1 VGGTGLAERRSVRRH
16 LWLLPALVGAC
27 VAESGIELETT
38 GGTMP
43 ALAAAPR
50 VLWIGAHPDD
60 EGYVGP
66 LLEDL
71 CVDRGAACGFVVITD
86 GGKGNCRLDA
96 ATCGVNDAGGA
107 PPGSLGALRLIEMQR
122 SAAHFFGGTA
132 LLALEDTPSATVVGA
147 AQNWNQ
153 RLTGVPN
160 DTSIDRIT
168 EVLASVIRTA
178 QPDLILTFDPRH
190 GVYCHPDHRAAGAL
204 AVRAAIAA
212 GVDLRRVLMVETTE
226 PYLDTTGQ
234 PTARPW
240 VPADPAVVVY
250 DSAAAGTWD
259 GRVAVAAAHASQ
271 YAPSVVAA
279 LAAFP
284 APAQRV
290 ALLAAADVAAGA
302 AVAPAYAAICASE
315 DAHWSGRGV
324 CARADG
330 STGPCW

>member
-1 VGGTGLAERRSVRRH
+1 
-16 LWLLPALVGAC
+16 
-27 VAESGIELETT
+27 
-38 GGTMP
+38 MP

-204 AVRAAIAA
+204 ALRAAVAA

>member
-1 VGGTGLAERRSVRRH
+1 
-16 LWLLPALVGAC
+16 
-27 VAESGIELETT
+27 
-38 GGTMP
+38 
-43 ALAAAPR
+43 
-50 VLWIGAHPDD
+50 
-60 EGYVGP
+60 
-66 LLEDL
+66 
-71 CVDRGAACGFVVITD
+71 
-86 GGKGNCRLDA
+86 
-96 ATCGVNDAGGA
+96 
-107 PPGSLGALRLIEMQR
+107 
-122 SAAHFFGGTA
+122 
-132 LLALEDTPSATVVGA
+132 
-147 AQNWNQ
+147 
-153 RLTGVPN
+153 
-160 DTSIDRIT
+160 
-168 EVLASVIRTA
+168 
-178 QPDLILTFDPRH
+178 
-190 GVYCHPDHRAAGAL
+190 
-204 AVRAAIAA
+204 
-212 GVDLRRVLMVETTE
+212 
-226 PYLDTTGQ
+226 
-234 PTARPW
+234 